1 MYVRQTLV
9 GLLVVFVLAM
19 GFIALDDAK
28 KKDDA
33 KGLAKQEIV
42 IGGENFK
49 LEVAADVDTRA
60 RGLMGRKTID
70 EHSGMLFIYRKSD
83 LLSFWMKNCLTDMD
97 IIYLDRTGKIVA
109 MHEMKKEPVKREDET
124 QSQYEN
130 RLKSYPSKKLARY
143 VIELKPGSN
152 IRLKLKEGDKIKL
165 DLLKL
170 REIVLREERK
180 ERLRKSQRK
189 LPSGN

>member
-19 GFIALDDAK
+19 GFITLNDDK

-33 KGLAKQEIV
+33 KGLPKQEIV

-60 RGLMGRKTID
+60 RGLMGRKKID
-70 EHSGMLFIYRKSD
+70 EHGGMLFIYKKSD
-83 LLSFWMKNCLTDMD
+83 KFSFWMKNCLTDMD

-124 QSQYEN
+124 PKQYEN
-130 RLKSYPSKKLARY
+130 RLKSYPSGKLARY

-152 IRLKLKEGDKIKL
+152 KRLKLKEGDKIKL

-180 ERLRKSQRK
+180 ERQRKSQRK